1 MKKLKIDLE
10 LLIQSLSFDDEEL
23 AREYLDTH
31 TGDIINIPN
40 GLQQVV
46 NGNQEE
52 TTLSDWQKELLEVAY
67 SIKEDKEQRYVLIPN
82 IEESYFYNAMIDF
95 TNEKIASEGL
105 KETLL
110 KALQGTN
117 PMRSF
122 KNIIFENQE
131 EEEKWYIYEEKK
143 FEEYAI
149 QWLKNLEIELQ
160 DS

>member
-31 TGDIINIPN
+31 TGEIINIPN

-67 SIKEDKEQRYVLIPN
+67 SIKEDKEHRYVLIPN

-105 KETLL
+105 KEVLL

-131 EEEKWYIYEEKK
+131 EEEKWYIYEETK

-149 QWLKNLEIELQ
+149 EWLKNMEIELQ
-160 DS
+160 DI